1 MFFQQIHW
9 TVANSA
15 HIAARTQLN
24 ENHPIRRVTKAFIY
38 GTGAINMLSTIILA
52 GENNL
57 FHQLTGF
64 TYNGFSNLQRY
75 YIFFRNLICFCSL
88 SHSSIIHSKIS
99 VQFPAKYIEEVFNL
113 NKTDEFK

>member
-1 MFFQQIHW
+1 MLVFLQIHW

-15 HIAARTQLN
+15 HVAARTQLN
-24 ENHPIRRVTKAFIY
+24 ENHPIRRVTKAFIF

-75 YIFFRNLICFCSL
+75 YIFFTKTDMLLIFL
-88 SHSSIIHSKIS
+88 G
-99 VQFPAKYIEEVFNL
+99 
-113 NKTDEFK
+113 NKTVNEVNIAKK

>member
-1 MFFQQIHW
+1 MFLQQIHW

-15 HIAARTQLN
+15 QIAARTQLN

-38 GTGAINMLSTIILA
+38 GTGAINMLSTVILA

-64 TYNGFSNLQRY
+64 TYNGFSDLQRY
-75 YIFFRNLICFCSL
+75 ILHFFQKSDMLLIFNPIW
-88 SHSSIIHSKIS
+88 
-99 VQFPAKYIEEVFNL
+99 
-113 NKTDEFK
+113 TGGG